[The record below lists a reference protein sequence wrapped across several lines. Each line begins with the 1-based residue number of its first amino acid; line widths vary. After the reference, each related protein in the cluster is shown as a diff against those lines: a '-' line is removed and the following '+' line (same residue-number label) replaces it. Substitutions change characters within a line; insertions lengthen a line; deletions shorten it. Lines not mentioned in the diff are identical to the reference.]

1 MLQETGKKGFWKN
14 TPQDVKYLILI
25 LVGFMFLI
33 FDQHI
38 VCSWLNGIYPAYSES
53 SGINTEF
60 QLYTLNY
67 LFGLSYNVY
76 EYSIGELAYNIR
88 IDVFSD
94 FIGYI
99 LITMG
104 LLKMAKKTKIFN
116 VAAMTSIGAI
126 ILYVA
131 TRLLPFMFNGAQL
144 CYMCFWLIIAQ
155 MGLDICIG
163 YMFVYGVCDLLSGY
177 QYVRDRRAIGI
188 SWFASVVLNITVML
202 VMWMAPMM
210 NGALLTFY
218 NIFDLAVNLLFFWFV
233 FRVRDYI
240 LGYKQS

>member
-76 EYSIGELAYNIR
+76 EYSIGELHTI
-88 IDVFSD
+88 
-94 FIGYI
+94 
-99 LITMG
+99 
-104 LLKMAKKTKIFN
+104 
-116 VAAMTSIGAI
+116 
-126 ILYVA
+126 
-131 TRLLPFMFNGAQL
+131 
-144 CYMCFWLIIAQ
+144 
-155 MGLDICIG
+155 
-163 YMFVYGVCDLLSGY
+163 
-177 QYVRDRRAIGI
+177 
-188 SWFASVVLNITVML
+188 
-202 VMWMAPMM
+202 
-210 NGALLTFY
+210 
-218 NIFDLAVNLLFFWFV
+218 
-233 FRVRDYI
+233 
-240 LGYKQS
+240 

>member
-1 MLQETGKKGFWKN
+1 MLQETEKKGFWKN
-14 TPQDVKYLILI
+14 TPQNVKYLILI

-104 LLKMAKKTKIFN
+104 LLKLAKKTKIFN

-131 TRLLPFMFNGAQL
+131 TRLLP
-144 CYMCFWLIIAQ
+144 
-155 MGLDICIG
+155 
-163 YMFVYGVCDLLSGY
+163 
-177 QYVRDRRAIGI
+177 DRK
-188 SWFASVVLNITVML
+188 SVV
-202 VMWMAPMM
+202 
-210 NGALLTFY
+210 
-218 NIFDLAVNLLFFWFV
+218 
-233 FRVRDYI
+233 
-240 LGYKQS
+240 